1 MTVITPAI
9 SPRKEA
15 IMTTGTTGRTA
26 LLLALMKTGD
36 DMCPGQPGALP
47 GLSHPQGRSALWS
60 RLLSGLVGCRR

>member
-26 LLLALMKTGD
+26 
-36 DMCPGQPGALP
+36 
-47 GLSHPQGRSALWS
+47 SRS
-60 RLLSGLVGCRR
+60 R